1 MQKTAPAE
9 TGEGAVL
16 GWRLAG
22 ERLTPA
28 GWALVV
34 AVFVLPVLALG
45 LLLDAVVQWMFGW
58 CLGVWCWF

>member
-1 MQKTAPAE
+1 M
-9 TGEGAVL
+9 L